1 MYLIVYLSE
10 PIYKYYHQ
18 LVYGQRKF
26 TELNEEPVLS
36 TIGCWRD
43 SSGSAI

>member
-26 TELNEEPVLS
+26 TELSKVPVLS
-36 TIGCWRD
+36 ITGCRRD